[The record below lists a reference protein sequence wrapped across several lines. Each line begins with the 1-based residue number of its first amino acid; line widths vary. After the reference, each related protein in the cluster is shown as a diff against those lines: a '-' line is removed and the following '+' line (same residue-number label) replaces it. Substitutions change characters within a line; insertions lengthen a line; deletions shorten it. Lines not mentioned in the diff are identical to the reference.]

1 MVTGGPGVSGETAL
15 KHVAQDQDPK
25 QEAATI
31 LPPEMEGNTAVGQT
45 LLRKVATINFVQ
57 NCMTLTLMP

>member
-1 MVTGGPGVSGETAL
+1 MVTGGPGVSGETAP
-15 KHVAQDQDPK
+15 KHVTLDQDPK

-31 LPPEMEGNTAVGQT
+31 LPQEMEGNTAVGQT
-45 LLRKVATINFVQ
+45 PHRKVATINFVQ